1 MRTLVN
7 LPAKPGKRLIM
18 ALAALLL
25 LSLPA
30 LALAAPADAAEDST
44 AAAGQT
50 AEVTPDDGTAA
61 DETDTDETDADTAD
75 KTPADGHPSDPIRV
89 DNSVKL
95 TLNSKQATFL
105 GSQMQIDV
113 APFATNN
120 TTMLPLRFIAQD
132 ILKADVDW
140 DNTTN
145 IVKVTRHGAGIT
157 IVLDSGK
164 VYSDGQLYSMS
175 VAPMV
180 KDNRT
185 LVPLRLITELMYC
198 TVDYNKADQSI
209 LITLPETLNVQPPV
223 ADIEYFPATAGQTI
237 EYTDKSTDPGGY
249 EITEREWEVIDPEG
263 GVKTGPS
270 LYWLFYQKQGG
281 DYTIN
286 YRVKNAYGVWSEP
299 VTAEYHLEV
308 NEKPEVTR
316 LEAGQTEVDIGE
328 TVYIEYELNNEDW
341 EDITAVSF
349 NYSWRDKDGKTVTK
363 RGLPAAFFTSGTHT
377 VTLTVQDAFGQW
389 SDEAKLEFEVSD
401 HVLATEAEYRF
412 TNLNPGEIYLNID
425 KTNLNG
431 LLAAEATRVATQPVT
446 LLDSNSPEKVNTP
459 GLLYK
464 DTVTGRATLHYHH
477 LNNSQDPLNIYLI
490 AHNET
495 DQPLILT
502 LGKAGYAGPSLDP
515 MQVGYIETQNYLKSD
530 YNGAQITL
538 KPGEMYLINLLQA
551 TAVNP
556 NTLQSAL
563 VDIET
568 TGQLTVAVAAMT
580 PGSDYRTYTTLPA
593 LPAVEPQTRGTYA
606 NAVYDIYIDLDG
618 SDAQKIML
626 GYPDSFSGKLSD
638 YLISGIDAMTGTE
651 TYNKG
656 NYGVIQQL
664 HLTAAKRT
672 GILVN
677 PRGAI
682 FRGAILW
689 NDELCLLSA
698 SGQISTTQ
706 ESVVAGV
713 IEAGEE
719 VTITYITPDGSDS
732 PVLFV
737 AIPED
742 QWDEY

>member
-1 MRTLVN
+1 MKTIVN
-7 LPAKPGKRLIM
+7 LSARPGQYMCAVL
-18 ALAALLL
+18 LTLLL
-25 LSLPA
+25 LTLPA
-30 LALAAPADAAEDST
+30 LALAAPTDAADAGADQTTTADQADT
-44 AAAGQT
+44 AAADVSDAAT
-50 AEVTPDDGTAA
+50 KDAAKADD
-61 DETDTDETDADTAD
+61 
-75 KTPADGHPSDPIRV
+75 HPSGAIQV

-105 GSQMQIDV
+105 GSQMEIDV

-140 DNTTN
+140 DNSTN
-145 IVKVTRHGAGIT
+145 IVKVTKHGAGIT
-157 IVLDSGK
+157 IALDSGK
-164 VYSDGQLYSMS
+164 VYSDGQPYNMS

-198 TVDYNKADQSI
+198 KVDYNKADQSI
-209 LITLPETLNVQPPV
+209 TVTLPETLNVEPPV
-223 ADIEYFPATAGQTI
+223 AAIEYLPATAGQTV
-237 EYTDKSTDPGGY
+237 EYNDKSVDPGGY
-249 EITEREWEVIDPEG
+249 EITEREWELIDAEG
-263 GVKTGPS
+263 NTKTATS

-299 VTAEYHLEV
+299 VSTEYHLGV
-308 NEKPEVTR
+308 NEKPEITR
-316 LEAGQTEVDIGE
+316 LEADQTKVDIGE
-328 TVYIEYELNNEDW
+328 TVKIEYDLKNEDW
-341 EDITAVSF
+341 EEITAVNF
-349 NYSWRDKDGKTVTK
+349 NYSWRDKDGDTVTK
-363 RGLPAAFFTSGTHT
+363 RGLPAAFFAPGKHT
-377 VTLTVQDAFGQW
+377 VTLSVQDAFGQW
-389 SDEAKLEFEVSD
+389 SDEATLEFEVSD

-431 LLAAEATRVATQPVT
+431 LLAVNAEKVTTQPVT

-464 DTVTGRATLHYHH
+464 DTVSGSATLHYHH
-477 LNNSQDPLNIYLI
+477 LNNSQSPLNIYLI

-495 DQPLILT
+495 DKPVTFT

-515 MQVGYIETQNYLKSD
+515 MQVGYIETQNYLKSA
-530 YNGAQITL
+530 YNGSKITL
-538 KPGEMYLINLLQA
+538 QPGEMCLLNSVQKSSLS
-551 TAVNP
+551 P

-563 VDIET
+563 VDIEAA
-568 TGQLTVAVAAMT
+568 GKLTVAVAAMT
-580 PGSDYRTYTTLPA
+580 PGTDYKTYTTLPA
-593 LPAVEPQTRGTYA
+593 LPSVEPQTRGTYT
-606 NAVYDIYIDLDG
+606 NAAYDIYIELDG

-626 GYPDSFSGKLSD
+626 GYPDSFSGKLND
-638 YLISGIDAMTGTE
+638 YLISGTDALTGAE

-656 NYGVIQQL
+656 NYGVIQRL
-664 HLTAAKRT
+664 HIKAAERT

-698 SGQISTTQ
+698 TGQIQTTQ

-719 VTITYITPDGSDS
+719 VVITYITPDGSDS

-742 QWDEY
+742 QWNQY